1 MNAQNDDWVNLYE
14 IKFNTPRKQI
24 GNCRYSSNGQLTT
37 ELKSLVIMKYKDS
50 NDIYLLYEFVNGVN
64 DSLLETVED
73 AMQLAEEE
81 FGVKREDWKK
91 LT

>member
-14 IKFNTPRKQI
+14 IKFNTTRKQI
-24 GNCRYSSNGQLTT
+24 GNCRYSPNGQLTT